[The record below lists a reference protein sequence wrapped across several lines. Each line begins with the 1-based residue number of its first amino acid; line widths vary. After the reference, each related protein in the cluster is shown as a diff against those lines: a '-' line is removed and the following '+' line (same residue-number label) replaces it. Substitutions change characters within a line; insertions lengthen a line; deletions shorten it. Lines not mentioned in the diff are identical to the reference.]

1 MEVILRE
8 DVRDVGQTGD
18 VVNVSRGYARN
29 YLIPQQL
36 AVVANRRNLG
46 QLEHQKRLLAKRAE
60 KQRAAAASLA
70 ERLEGLSVTVAKPVG
85 GNDKLYGS
93 VTGRDVAAA
102 LVDEGVSDV
111 NRKQVALGEPIRQL
125 GIYDVEIKLAGDHRA
140 NIKVWVVAKV

>member
-8 DVRDVGQTGD
+8 DVRDVGETGD

-36 AVVANRRNLG
+36 AVVASRRNLG

-60 KQRAAAASLA
+60 KQRAEAASLA

-85 GNDKLYGS
+85 GHDKLYGS
-93 VTGRDVAAA
+93 VTGRDVAAS

-140 NIKVWVVAKV
+140 TIKVWVVAKV